1 MVVFNLLLYDLRVK
15 TSERHVIAFTLSLV
29 VAIVVDATRGGDN
42 HVFGAK
48 EQGAMPV
55 VMEIM
60 SETLKMEIND
70 EKEEKAI
77 PCHIILACDVNPFIM
92 HLILLRTAVA
102 L

>member
-1 MVVFNLLLYDLRVK
+1 MVVFKLLLYDLRVK

-60 SETLKMEIND
+60 SERWRWRSTTKKKKRLYHVTLFLHVM
-70 EKEEKAI
+70 
-77 PCHIILACDVNPFIM
+77 
-92 HLILLRTAVA
+92 LILLLCILFCLERR
-102 L
+102 